1 MSESGI
7 GDEFKAPVSLQNW
20 EEGTTNAEK
29 IPNDTRQQITEGEH
43 LRIPEPKQSEV
54 QNNQNEN
61 TGRLSGDITEE
72 QAQR

>member
-7 GDEFKAPVSLQNW
+7 GDEFKAPVSQQNW

-29 IPNDTRQQITEGEH
+29 IPNDTRQQIAEGEH
-43 LRIPEPKQSEV
+43 LRIPESKQSEV

-61 TGRLSGDITEE
+61 TERLSGDITEE